1 MLDHFFGDQ
10 AVVDSDLSVT
20 GGDLLTFDFTDLS
33 EFQSI
38 VDSGAD
44 FLTIRLETNNFATIG
59 FASLED
65 PTLLPQ
71 RCGSNPFQNLHVRDW
86 CYSWA
91 VFLFGADVSLKLW

>member
-20 GGDLLTFDFTDLS
+20 GGDLLTFDFADLS

-38 VDSGAD
+38 VDSGAN

-65 PTLLPQ
+65 PDFAPPTLRIESVPEPSCAGLVLLL
-71 RCGSNPFQNLHVRDW
+71 GGFFVRRRRV
-86 CYSWA
+86 A
-91 VFLFGADVSLKLW
+91 